1 MRIRAVM
8 ALLALGAFALTACG
22 KAAGPAP
29 QGSAGEYGSPAPQA
43 GGAAPGQTAVPAPSG
58 QVPAPSGAPGQL
70 REVSVVLDWYPNAV
84 HAFLYLAQENGY
96 FEQEGLKVTFKMP
109 AENPTDGIKL
119 VGAGRE
125 TFALYYQPD
134 VLVARTNEQIP
145 IVAVGAVVRHPLN
158 AVMARASKGLKSPR
172 DLEGKTVGYPSI
184 PLNLA
189 IVRTMVRSAGGNP
202 DKVTMKDIAW
212 DLIPAVATDKV
223 DAISGGY
230 VNHER
235 VLLEKQG
242 IPLTVFR
249 PTDFGVPD
257 YYELVLITGEKTA
270 REDRALVEAFW
281 RAAARGFADM
291 KKDPRH
297 ALDVLQKHQAKEF
310 PLDREV
316 EEKSIDILLPLM
328 DPGDGRAFGV
338 QDAAT
343 WRQVAEWM
351 KGQGLLKGDVKPDAA
366 FITLG
371 G

>member
-1 MRIRAVM
+1 MRTRAAMV
-8 ALLALGAFALTACG
+8 LVALGALALTACG
-22 KAAGPAP
+22 KAA
-29 QGSAGEYGSPAPQA
+29 SPAPSA
-43 GGAAPGQTAVPAPSG
+43 PAAGAATSGQPAGSAPSG
-58 QVPAPSGAPGQL
+58 QAAAQPGAQRQL
-70 REVSVVLDWYPNAV
+70 REVSLVLDWYPNAV
-84 HAFLYLAQENGY
+84 HSFLYLAKENGY

-134 VLVARTNEQIP
+134 VLVARANEQIP
-145 IVAVGAVVRHPLN
+145 IVSVGAVVRHPLN
-158 AVMARASKGLKSPR
+158 AVMARQSKGFKSPR

-189 IVRTMVRSAGGNP
+189 IVRTMVKSAGGNP
-202 DKVTMKDIAW
+202 DKVTMKDISW

-230 VNHER
+230 INHER
-235 VLLEKQG
+235 VLLEKEG

-249 PTDFGVPD
+249 PADFGVPD

-310 PLDREV
+310 PLDRGV
-316 EEKSIDILLPLM
+316 EEKSIQILLPLM
-328 DPGDGRAFGV
+328 DPGDGRAFGR
-338 QDAAT
+338 QDADT
-343 WRQVAEWM
+343 WRKVAEWM
-351 KGQGLLKGDVKPDAA
+351 KGEELLKGEVKPEEA
-366 FITLG
+366 FITVG

>member
-1 MRIRAVM
+1 M

-29 QGSAGEYGSPAPQA
+29 SAPAA
-43 GGAAPGQTAVPAPSG
+43 GAATSGQAAGPAASG
-58 QVPAPSGAPGQL
+58 QVPAQSGAQAGAQRPV
-70 REVSVVLDWYPNAV
+70 RDVSVVLDWYPNAV
-84 HAFLYLAQENGY
+84 HSFLYLAQENGY

-134 VLVARTNEQIP
+134 VLVARANEQIP
-145 IVAVGAVVRHPLN
+145 IVSLGAVVRHPLN
-158 AVMARASKGLKSPR
+158 AVMARQSKGFKSPR

-189 IVRTMVRSAGGNP
+189 IVRTMVKSAGGDP

-230 VNHER
+230 INHER

-257 YYELVLITGEKTA
+257 YYELVVITGEKTA

-316 EEKSIDILLPLM
+316 EEKSIQILLPLM

-351 KGQGLLKGDVKPDAA
+351 KGQGLLKGDVKPDEA
-366 FITLG
+366 FITAG